1 MAHRFWSGEDPI
13 GRRLRIDMVNEPSR
27 EIIGVVGDIRHN
39 RYDREAQPQMYV
51 PYVQHPLV
59 SQGGWVDFRLTM
71 TFLVRSAGDPVHI
84 VPALRGAVAEVD
96 HNLPIFN
103 VKTLDEYVEEQIW
116 QPQQTMTLLAMFG
129 ALAVVLALTGVYG
142 IMAYAI
148 QQRTHEIGI
157 RMALG
162 ASRRDVL
169 RLVAARGLVLV
180 TLGVAIGL
188 AGSLALTRLLG
199 TLLW

>member
-1 MAHRFWSGEDPI
+1 
-13 GRRLRIDMVNEPSR
+13 
-27 EIIGVVGDIRHN
+27 
-39 RYDREAQPQMYV
+39 
-51 PYVQHPLV
+51 
-59 SQGGWVDFRLTM
+59 
-71 TFLVRSAGDPVHI
+71 
-84 VPALRGAVAEVD
+84 
-96 HNLPIFN
+96 PIFN

-129 ALAVVLALTGVYG
+129 AIAVVLALTGVYG

-199 TLLW
+199 TLLWGVMPTDPLTYALVIMPLVTVALLACYLPARRALNID